1 MYLLFDTIFINGGVF
16 FMKKISTAADTKEI
30 TLTIYNGGFGAVK
43 EKRTIHMEGEEREII
58 FADVAQQIETDSL
71 IVEGVNI
78 QEFNYDFDL
87 VDKDKLLRKYI
98 DKEVY
103 LKDRRTGDKKQC
115 RLLSVEGAGRCV
127 LEDTDT
133 KEIYLDTQS
142 EIILPSLPSG
152 LIIKPALVWKTDG
165 RSADEVQVS
174 YLSGG
179 FKWTANY
186 VVELKAGTLNLIGWA
201 EIENKCGMSF
211 ENAKIKLI
219 AGEVNRIKDEEDEID
234 SRYYVCESAAAPQA
248 EEKAFFDYHMYTLN
262 QQTTLKDNQS
272 KQICILSG
280 NQIPYKQYYQLD
292 LHEEKADVIVEFIN
306 CKDDGLGVA
315 MPKGKIKLYKED
327 EADAS
332 LEFIGE
338 DQIEHTSNDESIKL
352 SIGKAFDIAFEY
364 SEVDRKKVSG
374 FEHYKYDCIIRN
386 HKNTEAE
393 IRFEPYVWGA
403 WEMVESSHEFTK
415 KTATQLEYRLS
426 MPAASEV
433 LVQFEYKIDR
443 RTEVVVKK

>member
-1 MYLLFDTIFINGGVF
+1 
-16 FMKKISTAADTKEI
+16 MKKISTAADTKEI
-30 TLTIYNGGFGAVK
+30 ALTIYNGGFGAVK

-103 LKDRRTGDKKQC
+103 LKDRRTGDKKRC

-152 LIIKPALVWKTDG
+152 LIVKPALVWKTDG

-179 FKWTANY
+179 FNWTANY

-262 QQTTLKDNQS
+262 QQTTLKENQS

-280 NQIPYKQYYQLD
+280 NQIPYKQYYQLN

-426 MPAASEV
+426 VPAASEV